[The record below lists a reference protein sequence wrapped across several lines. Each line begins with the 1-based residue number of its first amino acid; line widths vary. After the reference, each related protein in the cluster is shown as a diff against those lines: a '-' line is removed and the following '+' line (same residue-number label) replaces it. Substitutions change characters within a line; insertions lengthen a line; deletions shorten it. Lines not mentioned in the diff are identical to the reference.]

1 MASLPAG
8 PFDAAQQARGDIEAR
23 DWKALGDPLR
33 LFSSGPVKYET
44 RYGINVPI
52 NAKMSPTKR
61 ARLDEA
67 ERQFKMQ
74 EATDRLN
81 AVFDSPE
88 RAGQVQDFLAALRE
102 QYGNQ
107 LNRQQTDAKRNLK
120 FSLARGGLTGGSANV
135 DANRRMGEEYTD
147 ALLGAENRAQAA
159 VGDLRGQDES
169 SRSNLISMI
178 RAGLDSTT
186 AASRAGSAMQANAQS
201 AQGRAMS
208 DGLGDMFGST
218 ADLYK
223 RQTEAAER
231 RRGERVA
238 YDTVYGRSAFGGGS
252 GRNT

>member
-8 PFDAAQQARGDIEAR
+8 PYGAVQQARGDIEAR
-23 DWKALGDPLR
+23 DWKALGDPFR
-33 LFSSGPVKYET
+33 LFTSSKGPAVVQ
-44 RYGINVPI
+44 YGINTYPGQ
-52 NAKMSPTKR
+52 KMSPTKR

-81 AVFDSPE
+81 GVFDSPE
-88 RAGQVQDFLAALRE
+88 RAAQIQNFLAALRE
-102 QYGNQ
+102 QYGMQ
-107 LNRQQTDAKRNLK
+107 LNRQKTDADRNLK
-120 FSLARGGLTGGSANV
+120 FSMARGGLTGGSAQV
-135 DANRRMGEEYTD
+135 DANRRLGEEFTD
-147 ALLGAENRAQAA
+147 ALLSSENRAQAA
-159 VGDLRGQDES
+159 VGDLRGQDEA

-186 AASRAGSAMQANAQS
+186 AAARAGSAMQANAQS

-208 DGLGDMFGST
+208 DGLGNMFGST

-238 YDTVYGRSAFGGGS
+238 YESVYGKSAFGGGS
-252 GRNT
+252 K